1 MIPETAMRAYK
12 RPPKTL
18 PRSNG
23 HHRDWLDGCKGEGQP
38 SSNFEVAGPMTEV
51 IMMGAIAIRTGER
64 LYWDGVNMRCT
75 NSPAANDFVRPIYR
89 AGWTL

>member
-23 HHRDWLDGCKGEGQP
+23 HHRDWLDGCKGKGQP

-51 IMMGAIAIRTGER
+51 VMMGAIAIRTSEK

-75 NSPAANDFVRPIYR
+75 NLPAANDLVRPIYR